1 MPLTPAEET
10 KLRELL
16 QGRSDIL
23 GGDSFEDFIKN
34 ANKAKAVLD
43 GLEAQ
48 GQDLRSEFKSLG
60 TIFGESMNELKNG
73 KFFIGEI
80 NKAYRTLYSIANE
93 FKYELEGINQL
104 SLKEVRDLKAKTA
117 QQISYL
123 TQLKKQEGLSEELAK
138 RIEEELQF
146 AQELL
151 IVEDKRLERLKEI
164 NANLGIAG
172 QLFGGIS
179 KTLIGLGVD
188 SEIIKQMGDDLQEA
202 ASKGKVGF
210 KELFPIIKDGLDK
223 ALQDP
228 LVQFAIGVKLLKS
241 GLGDLQKAFDLF
253 KEYNSIFAET
263 ARNIGMSS
271 DQVKEMTK
279 NAEFS
284 QNAFNG
290 NLYSAKQLAQT
301 ISDING
307 QLGLSVKVSAETAN
321 EFTAMT
327 QTMGLTADES
337 AKIYRFGLLNNMSL
351 KDTNKSITAGIV
363 ATQKQTGVQVN
374 AKQVFQEIGKLSAGI
389 TAKFQQNPEALAK
402 AVAQAKALG
411 TNLEQ
416 MDKTAESLLD
426 FESSIENELK
436 AELIT
441 GKQLNFERA
450 RAAALTGDQA
460 TLMQEVASQVGNLTD
475 FQNMN
480 VIAQKSLAE
489 AFGMSR
495 DEMSEMLQQQEVFN
509 KLGDVSGKSAQEQLE
524 IARQRGLSEEDSL
537 MVNLQQQ
544 AAAEKL
550 SATFDTIKMTIAD
563 LLAGPFSGLVNLMGV
578 LSRNAWMV
586 HAAVG
591 AMAAIS
597 LAKTIG
603 GLVMMAVQMGLISAS
618 AITANAAITFGL
630 GMLVVGAAV
639 AAGMALLSNS
649 KKEAT
654 SDIPQMAE
662 GGIVPASPGGTLVNV
677 GEGGSAEAIV
687 PLNSPKAAGMLGGGG
702 DNSGLMTAINELRNA
717 VNALAN
723 KPSPAV
729 ALNVSGQKL
738 GEIVGRQPE
747 TGTNQYKNAYR
758 LA

>member
-1 MPLTPAEET
+1 MT
-10 KLRELL
+10 
-16 QGRSDIL
+16 
-23 GGDSFEDFIKN
+23 N
-34 ANKAKAVLD
+34 
-43 GLEAQ
+43 
-48 GQDLRSEFKSLG
+48 
-60 TIFGESMNELKNG
+60 
-73 KFFIGEI
+73 
-80 NKAYRTLYSIANE
+80 
-93 FKYELEGINQL
+93 
-104 SLKEVRDLKAKTA
+104 
-117 QQISYL
+117 
-123 TQLKKQEGLSEELAK
+123 
-138 RIEEELQF
+138 
-146 AQELL
+146 
-151 IVEDKRLERLKEI
+151 
-164 NANLGIAG
+164 
-172 QLFGGIS
+172 
-179 KTLIGLGVD
+179 
-188 SEIIKQMGDDLQEA
+188 QMGLAATEA
-202 ASKGKVGF
+202 ANIYKLGK
-210 KELFPIIKDGLDK
+210 L
-223 ALQDP
+223 
-228 LVQFAIGVKLLKS
+228 
-241 GLGDLQKAFDLF
+241 
-253 KEYNSIFAET
+253 T
-263 ARNIGMSS
+263 
-271 DQVKEMTK
+271 
-279 NAEFS
+279 
-284 QNAFNG
+284 
-290 NLYSAKQLAQT
+290 NL
-301 ISDING
+301 
-307 QLGLSVKVSAETAN
+307 
-321 EFTAMT
+321 
-327 QTMGLTADES
+327 
-337 AKIYRFGLLNNMSL
+337 SL
-351 KDTNKSITAGIV
+351 KDTNKAISAQIV
-363 ATQKQTGVQVN
+363 AVQKQTGIQIN

>member
-1 MPLTPAEET
+1 MALTPAEET
-10 KLRELL
+10 RLRELL

-23 GGDSFEDFIKN
+23 GGEPFEDFIKN
-34 ANKAKAVLD
+34 ADKAKAVLD

-80 NKAYRTLYSIANE
+80 NKAYRTLYSIANQ
-93 FKYELEGINQL
+93 FKYEMEGINEL

-123 TQLKKQEGLSEELAK
+123 TQLKKQEGIADDLKA
-138 RIEEELQF
+138 RIEEELEF
-146 AQELL
+146 ARELL
-151 IVEDKRLERLKEI
+151 IVEEKREDILKER
-164 NANLGIAG
+164 NSNLGITG

-179 KTLIGLGVD
+179 KTLLGLGVD
-188 SEIIKQMGDDLQEA
+188 SEIIKQMGDDLQA
-202 ASKGKVGF
+202 AAGKGKVGF
-210 KELFPIIKDGLDK
+210 KELFPIIEKGLNN

-228 LVQFAIGVKLLKS
+228 LVQFTIGVKLLKS
-241 GLGDLQKAFDLF
+241 SLGDLKKAFELF
-253 KEYNSIFAET
+253 KEYNSIFTET

-402 AVAQAKALG
+402 AVTQAKALG

-416 MDKTAESLLD
+416 VDKIGESLLN

-460 TLMQEVASQVGNLTD
+460 ALMQEVASQVGNLTD

-524 IARQRGLSEEDSL
+524 LARQKGLSEEDSL

-563 LLAGPFSGLVNLMGV
+563 LLAGPFSGLVNLMGI

-603 GLVMMAVQMGLISAS
+603 GLVMMAVQMGLLSAS
-618 AITANAAITFGL
+618 AITANAAITFGV
-630 GMLVVGAAV
+630 GMVLVGAAV
-639 AAGMALLSNS
+639 AAGMALLSNA

-654 SDIPQMAE
+654 ADTPQMAK

-687 PLNSPKAAGMLGGGG
+687 PLNSPKAAGMLGGG
-702 DNSGLMTAINELRNA
+702 DNPGLMTAINELRNA

-723 KPSPAV
+723 KPTPAMAIQV
-729 ALNVSGQKL
+729 GAEKL
-738 GEIVGRQPE
+738 GEVVGRQSE

>member
-1 MPLTPAEET
+1 MALTPAEET
-10 KLRELL
+10 RLRELL

-23 GGDSFEDFIKN
+23 GGEPFEDFIKN
-34 ANKAKAVLD
+34 ADKAKAVLD

-80 NKAYRTLYSIANE
+80 NKAYRTLYSIANQ
-93 FKYELEGINQL
+93 FKYEMEGINEL

-123 TQLKKQEGLSEELAK
+123 TQLKKQEGLSAELAT

-151 IVEDKRLERLKEI
+151 IIEGKREDILKER
-164 NANLGIAG
+164 NSNLGITG

-179 KTLIGLGVD
+179 KTLLGLGVD
-188 SEIIKQMGDDLQEA
+188 SEIIKQMGDDLQA
-202 ASKGKVGF
+202 AAGKGKVGF
-210 KELFPIIKDGLDK
+210 KELFPIIEKGLNN

-228 LVQFAIGVKLLKS
+228 LVQFTIGVKLLKS
-241 GLGDLQKAFDLF
+241 SLGDLKKAFELF
-253 KEYNSIFAET
+253 KEYNSIFTET

-402 AVAQAKALG
+402 AVTQAKALG

-416 MDKTAESLLD
+416 VDKIGESLLN

-460 TLMQEVASQVGNLTD
+460 ALMQEVASQVGNLTD

-524 IARQRGLSEEDSL
+524 LARQKGLSEEDSL

-563 LLAGPFSGLVNLMGV
+563 LLAGPFSGLVNLMGI

-603 GLVMMAVQMGLISAS
+603 GLVMMAVQMGLLSAS
-618 AITANAAITFGL
+618 AITANAAITFGV
-630 GMLVVGAAV
+630 GMVLVGAAV
-639 AAGMALLSNS
+639 AAGMALLSNA

-654 SDIPQMAE
+654 ADTPQMAK

-687 PLNSPKAAGMLGGGG
+687 PLNSPKAAGMLGGG
-702 DNSGLMTAINELRNA
+702 DNPGLMTAINELRNA

-723 KPSPAV
+723 KPTPAMAIQV
-729 ALNVSGQKL
+729 GAEKL
-738 GEIVGRQPE
+738 GEVVGRQSE

>member
-1 MPLTPAEET
+1 MALTPTEEAR
-10 KLRELL
+10 LRELL

-23 GGDSFEDFIKN
+23 GGEPFEDFIKN
-34 ANKAKAVLD
+34 ADKAKAVLD

-80 NKAYRTLYSIANE
+80 NKAYRTLYSIANQ
-93 FKYELEGINQL
+93 FKYEMEGINDL

-123 TQLKKQEGLSEELAK
+123 TQLKKQEGIADDLKA
-138 RIEEELQF
+138 RIEEELEF
-146 AQELL
+146 ARELL
-151 IVEDKRLERLKEI
+151 IVEGKREERLKEI
-164 NANLGIAG
+164 NSNLGITG

-179 KTLIGLGVD
+179 KTLLGLGVD

-202 ASKGKVGF
+202 AKKGKVGF
-210 KELFPIIKDGLDK
+210 KELFPIIEKGLND

-228 LVQFAIGVKLLKS
+228 KVQF
-241 GLGDLQKAFDLF
+241 
-253 KEYNSIFAET
+253 NSIFTET
-263 ARNIGMSS
+263 SRNIGMSS
-271 DQVKEMTK
+271 NQVKEMTK

-307 QLGLSVKVSAETAN
+307 QLGLSLKVSAETLN

-337 AKIYRFGLLNNMSL
+337 AKIYKFGLLNNMSL

-402 AVAQAKALG
+402 AVTQAKALG

-416 MDKTAESLLD
+416 VDKIGESLLN

-460 TLMQEVASQVGNLTD
+460 ALMQEVASQVGNLTD

-524 IARQRGLSEEDSL
+524 LARQRGLSEEDSL

-603 GLVMMAVQMGLISAS
+603 GLVMMAIQMGLLSAS
-618 AITANAAITFGL
+618 AITANAAITFGV
-630 GMLVVGAAV
+630 GMVLVGAAV

-654 SDIPQMAE
+654 SDIPQMAK
-662 GGIVPASPGGTLVNV
+662 GGIVPASPGGTLVNI

-687 PLNSPKAAGMLGGGG
+687 PLNSPKAVGMLGS
-702 DNSGLMTAINELRNA
+702 DNSSLVAAINEVRNA

-723 KPSPAV
+723 KPQPAMAIQV
-729 ALNVSGQKL
+729 GAEKL
-738 GEIVGRQPE
+738 GEVVGRQAE
-747 TGTNQYKNAYR
+747 TGTNQYKNAYK

>member
-1 MPLTPAEET
+1 MALTPAEET
-10 KLRELL
+10 RLRELL

-23 GGDSFEDFIKN
+23 GGEPFEDFIKN
-34 ANKAKAVLD
+34 ADKAKAVLD
-43 GLEAQ
+43 GLESQ
-48 GQDLRSEFKSLG
+48 GRDLRSEFKSLG
-60 TIFGESMNELKNG
+60 TIFGESINELKNG

-80 NKAYRTLYSIANE
+80 NKSYRTLYNIANQ
-93 FKYELEGINQL
+93 FKYEMEGINEL
-104 SLKEVRDLKAKTA
+104 SLKEVKDLKAKTA

-123 TQLKKQEGLSEELAK
+123 TQLKKQEGLSAELAT

-164 NANLGIAG
+164 NANLGITG
-172 QLFGGIS
+172 QLFNGIS
-179 KTLIGLGVD
+179 KTLVGLGVD

-210 KELFPIIKDGLDK
+210 KEMFPIIKKGLDE

-228 LVQFAIGVKLLKS
+228 LFRFAVGLKLLKS
-241 GLGDLQKAFDLF
+241 GLNDLKQVFELF
-253 KEYNSIFAET
+253 KEYNSIFTET

-284 QNAFNG
+284 QNAFG
-290 NLYSAKQLAQT
+290 ANLYSAKQLAQT

-307 QLGLSVKVSAETAN
+307 QLGLSVKVSAATAN

-363 ATQKQTGVQVN
+363 AAQKQTGVQVN

-416 MDKTAESLLD
+416 VDKIGESLLNW
-426 FESSIENELK
+426 ESSIENELK

-524 IARQRGLSEEDSL
+524 IAKQRGLSESDSL

-550 SATFDTIKMTIAD
+550 SATFDTIKMTVAD
-563 LLAGPFSGLVNLMGV
+563 LLSGPFSGLVNLMGV
-578 LSRNAWMV
+578 LSRNSWMV
-586 HAAVG
+586 YTAIG

-597 LAKTIG
+597 LTKTLG
-603 GLVMMAVQMGLISAS
+603 GLAMMAVQLGLISAE
-618 AITANAAITFGL
+618 AITTNAAITFGV
-630 GMLVVGAAV
+630 GMIVVGAAV

-654 SDIPQMAE
+654 SDIPQMAK

-687 PLNSPKAAGMLGGGG
+687 PLNSPRASGMMGGG
-702 DNSGLMTAINELRNA
+702 DNSGLMAAINELRNA

-723 KPSPAV
+723 KPQPAMAIQV
-729 ALNVSGQKL
+729 GAEKL
-738 GEIVGRQPE
+738 GEVVGRQAE